1 MIKPAWGIIPGRK
14 ENIMKKYYA
23 IMQADNDESSF
34 TPIGGFVSLAAAV
47 ECCTENELTDEAYNI
62 CLWSEDSDGET
73 LCEAEYTVAGE
84 KK

>member
-1 MIKPAWGIIPGRK
+1 MIKPARGIIPGRK

-23 IMQADNDESSF
+23 IMLADNWDESGF
-34 TPIGGFVSLAAAV
+34 TPLGGFTSLAAAV

-62 CLWSEDSDGET
+62 CLWNEDGDT
-73 LCEAEYTVAGE
+73 ICEAEYTVTGE